1 MMGKVF
7 TLSQSQ
13 LKVLLAGR
21 GFGSAMGILLDD
33 SPLDN
38 ETVVGALNS
47 MVKNGLLI
55 PSGDEFTADPELR
68 VMTDTVGSADRCL
81 YILSVNPALPDKCIF
96 TGSETVC
103 CTVRPSDVGHIAM
116 EAVTADGIAAQL
128 YDEGYLTETEYKLL
142 PPPDKAK
149 KYEDDAF
156 SRIGM
161 NGALTYD
168 APVVLSIEP
177 AGGGEPQRWM
187 RVLDYYYCK
196 YIAVYDGKDTLRL
209 PYNRSN
215 IMQYVKK
222 MIENDFS

>member
-21 GFGSAMGILLDD
+21 GFGSAMGVLLDD

-47 MVKNGLLI
+47 MVKIGLLS
-55 PSGDEFTADPELR
+55 PSGGEFTADPELR
-68 VMTDTVGSADRCL
+68 AMTDVIGSADRCL
-81 YILSVNPALPDKCIF
+81 YILSVNPALPDKCVF
-96 TGSETVC
+96 NGAETVC
-103 CTVRPSDVGHIAM
+103 CTVRPSDSGHIAM

-149 KYEDDAF
+149 KFEDDAF
-156 SRIGM
+156 AHIELR
-161 NGALTYD
+161 GALTYD
-168 APVVLSIEP
+168 APVVLSIEQ
-177 AGGGEPQRWM
+177 AGAGQGAWM

-196 YIAVYDGKDTLRL
+196 YIAVFDGKDVLRL

-215 IMQYVKK
+215 ITQCVKK